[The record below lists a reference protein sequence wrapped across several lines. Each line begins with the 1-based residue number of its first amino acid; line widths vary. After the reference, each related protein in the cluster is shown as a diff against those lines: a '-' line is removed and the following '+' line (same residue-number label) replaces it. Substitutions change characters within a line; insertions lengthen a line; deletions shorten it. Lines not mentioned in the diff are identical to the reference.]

1 MEYLINHWDAEVI
14 DGREADDAMGCWQ
27 WAHPDKSTVIVT
39 IDKDLDMIPGY
50 HYNPVKQKLYYV
62 KKPDADRKFFT
73 QVITGDTVDDVP
85 GLPGYGPVAA
95 RKLLKPEMGWNE
107 MLDTVRRE
115 YDKVY
120 PYTGPEVMGEMADL
134 VWIQREEG
142 ILWNGRKLGSN
153 GGSEGSQP
161 DESESDCSTT
171 TSD

>member
-1 MEYLINHWDAEVI
+1 DILAYRCGWAANDEPLEFVLSTVRQNIKHWLEQFPECQYYKGYLTGKGNYRQALGKQREYKGSRKDKAKPKYLKEIMEYLINHWDAEVI

-85 GLPGYGPVAA
+85 GL
-95 RKLLKPEMGWNE
+95 
-107 MLDTVRRE
+107 
-115 YDKVY
+115 
-120 PYTGPEVMGEMADL
+120 
-134 VWIQREEG
+134 
-142 ILWNGRKLGSN
+142 
-153 GGSEGSQP
+153 
-161 DESESDCSTT
+161 
-171 TSD
+171 